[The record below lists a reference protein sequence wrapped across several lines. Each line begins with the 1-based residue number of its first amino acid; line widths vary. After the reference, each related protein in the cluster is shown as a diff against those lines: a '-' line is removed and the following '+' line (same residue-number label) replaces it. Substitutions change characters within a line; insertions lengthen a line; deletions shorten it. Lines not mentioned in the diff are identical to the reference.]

1 MISRGT
7 TLGRYKVLF
16 RLGGGGMGEVWR
28 GRDERD
34 GTDVAIKVLTEESAR
49 DPDRMK
55 RFATEARAASSLEH
69 RNILAI
75 HEIGESEHGPYL
87 VTEFVEGDTVRSLLA
102 EGPLPLPRA
111 LDIAVQASEGIGH
124 AHAAGIA
131 HRDVKPENLIVRR
144 DGVVKILDFG
154 LARLFRPGGLSGDAA
169 DFARTATGMILGT
182 AGYLSPE
189 QLRGEKADG
198 RSDVF
203 ALGVVLYEMVT
214 GSNPYQR
221 TNPVDT
227 FNAIL
232 REDPPTLNAAG
243 DAGGELARIVG
254 RALARKP
261 EERYGSAGELAAD
274 LARLRASR
282 APAEPETTREPRT
295 EPVRAPGRGLSALIV
310 TGLLLA
316 VAAGAFLLLRG
327 C

>member
-1 MISRGT
+1 
-7 TLGRYKVLF
+7 
-16 RLGGGGMGEVWR
+16 MGEVWR

-55 RFATEARAASSLEH
+55 RFATEARAASGLEH

-102 EGPLPLPRA
+102 EGPLPLARA

-124 AHAAGIA
+124 AHEAGIA

-154 LARLFRPGGLSGDAA
+154 LARLFRPGGLSGDAGE
-169 DFARTATGMILGT
+169 FARTATGMILGT

-203 ALGVVLYEMVT
+203 ALGIVLYEMLA
-214 GSNPYQR
+214 GSNPFQR

-232 REDPPTLNAAG
+232 RDDPPALDAAKWG
-243 DAGGELARIVG
+243 TAGGELTRALQ
-254 RALARKP
+254 RALAKKAD
-261 EERYGSAGELAAD
+261 ERHGSAGELAED
-274 LARLRASR
+274 LARVRASIPSSA
-282 APAEPETTREPRT
+282 APIPST
-295 EPVRAPGRGLSALIV
+295 EPLPGPGRGRSMLLV

-316 VAAGAFLLLRG
+316 LAAGAFFFLRG

>member
-1 MISRGT
+1 
-7 TLGRYKVLF
+7 
-16 RLGGGGMGEVWR
+16 MGEVWR

-34 GTDVAIKVLTEESAR
+34 GSDVAIKVLSQESAG

-55 RFATEARAASSLEH
+55 RFATEARAASGLRH

-87 VTEFVEGDTVRSLLA
+87 VTEFVEGDTVRALLA
-102 EGPLPLPRA
+102 EGPLPIGRA
-111 LDIAVQASEGIGH
+111 LDVAIQASEGIGH

-154 LARLFRPGGLSGDAA
+154 LARLFGPGALSGDAG

-203 ALGVVLYEMVT
+203 ALGVVLYEMLA
-214 GSNPYQR
+214 GSNPFQR

-232 REDPPTLNAAG
+232 RDDPPPLA
-243 DAGGELARIVG
+243 AGGELSPVVA
-254 RALARKP
+254 RALAKKADD
-261 EERYGSAGELAAD
+261 RYASAGELASELVRVRSTLPRSAPEP
-274 LARLRASR
+274 
-282 APAEPETTREPRT
+282 PAEPLPG
-295 EPVRAPGRGLSALIV
+295 PGRGRSAAVLIGV
-310 TGLLLA
+310 L
-316 VAAGAFLLLRG
+316 VALGAAAFVLLRG

>member
-1 MISRGT
+1 
-7 TLGRYKVLF
+7 
-16 RLGGGGMGEVWR
+16 MGEVWR

-34 GTDVAIKVLTEESAR
+34 GSDVAIKVLSEESAR
-49 DPDRMK
+49 DPDRVK
-55 RFATEARAASSLEH
+55 RFATEARAASGLRH

-87 VTEFVEGDTVRSLLA
+87 VTEFVDGDTVRSLLG
-102 EGPLPLPRA
+102 EGRLALERA
-111 LDIAVQASEGIGH
+111 VDIATQAAEGIGH

-154 LARLFRPGGLSGDAA
+154 LARLFRPGGLSGDAG
-169 DFARTATGMILGT
+169 DFAKTATGMIVGT

-189 QLRGEKADG
+189 QLLGQKADG

-203 ALGVVLYEMVT
+203 ALGVVFYEMVT
-214 GSNPYQR
+214 GSNPFQR

-232 REDPPTLNAAG
+232 RDDPPSLEVPPG
-243 DAGGELARIVG
+243 DAAADLSGVLA
-254 RALARKP
+254 RALAKKP
-261 EERYGSAGELAAD
+261 EERYGSASEFASD
-274 LARLRASR
+274 LARVRASLT
-282 APAEPETTREPRT
+282 AVEPETRT
-295 EPVRAPGRGLSALIV
+295 EPLEEPGRGRSMVIV

-316 VAAGAFLLLRG
+316 LAAGAFLLLRA

>member
-1 MISRGT
+1 VISRGT
-7 TLGRYKVLF
+7 SLGPYRILF

-34 GTDVAIKVLTEESAR
+34 GSDVAIKVLSEESAR

-55 RFATEARAASSLEH
+55 RFATEARAASGLRH
-69 RNILAI
+69 RNILEI
-75 HEIGESEHGPYL
+75 HEVGESEHGPYL
-87 VTEFVEGDTVRSLLA
+87 VTEFVEGDTVRALLA
-102 EGPLPLPRA
+102 EGPLPIGRA
-111 LDIAVQASEGIGH
+111 LEVAIQASEGIGH

-154 LARLFRPGGLSGDAA
+154 LARLVGPGGLSGDAG

-203 ALGVVLYEMVT
+203 ALGVVLYEMLA
-214 GSNPYQR
+214 GSNPFQR

-232 REDPPTLNAAG
+232 RDDAPPLAIATAG
-243 DAGGELARIVG
+243 TAGAELSRIVHRALAKKADERYGSGGELAEDLRRV
-254 RALARKP
+254 RPQLP
-261 EERYGSAGELAAD
+261 EAA
-274 LARLRASR
+274 
-282 APAEPETTREPRT
+282 REPRT
-295 EPVRAPGRGLSALIV
+295 QPRPGPGRGRSAALV
-310 TGLLLA
+310 TGILIAL
-316 VAAGAFLLLRG
+316 AAGAFLLLRG

>member
-7 TLGRYKVLF
+7 SLGHYRILF

-34 GTDVAIKVLTEESAR
+34 GADVAIKVLSEESAR

-55 RFATEARAASSLEH
+55 RFATEARAAAGLRH

-87 VTEFVEGDTVRSLLA
+87 VTEFVDGDTVRALLA
-102 EGPLPLPRA
+102 EGPLPLGRA
-111 LDIAVQASEGIGH
+111 LDVAIQASEGIGH

-154 LARLFRPGGLSGDAA
+154 LARLFGAGAVSGDAG

-203 ALGVVLYEMVT
+203 ALGVVLYEMLS
-214 GSNPYQR
+214 GSNPFQR

-232 REDPPTLNAAG
+232 RDDPPPLDPARLGSAGAAI
-243 DAGGELARIVG
+243 ERVVSQ
-254 RALARKP
+254 ALAKKA
-261 EERYGSAGELAAD
+261 EDRYGSAGELAED
-274 LARLRASR
+274 LARVGASLPAA
-282 APAEPETTREPRT
+282 APSPGAEPLPGS
-295 EPVRAPGRGLSALIV
+295 GRGRSAAVVTAIV
-310 TGLLLA
+310 LVL
-316 VAAGAFLLLRG
+316 AAGAFFLLKG

>member
-1 MISRGT
+1 
-7 TLGRYKVLF
+7 
-16 RLGGGGMGEVWR
+16 MGEVWR

-34 GTDVAIKVLTEESAR
+34 GSDVAIKVLSEQSAR
-49 DPDRMK
+49 DPDQMK
-55 RFATEARAASSLEH
+55 RFATEARAAAGLKH

-87 VTEFVEGDTVRSLLA
+87 VTEFVEGATVRALLA
-102 EGPLPLPRA
+102 DGPLPLARA
-111 LDIAVQASEGIGH
+111 LDVAIQAAEGIGH

-131 HRDVKPENLIVRR
+131 HRDVKPENLIVRP

-154 LARLFRPGGLSGDAA
+154 LARLFGPGGASGNAG

-203 ALGVVLYEMVT
+203 ALGVVTYEMLA
-214 GSNPYQR
+214 GSNPFQR

-232 REDPPTLNAAG
+232 RDATPPLAATTSG
-243 DAGGELARIVG
+243 PAGAELSRVVH
-254 RALARKP
+254 RALAKKA
-261 EERYGSAGELAAD
+261 EERYASAGELADD
-274 LARLRASR
+274 LRRIRPALPEAS
-282 APAEPETTREPRT
+282 PEPRT
-295 EPVRAPGRGLSALIV
+295 EQLPGPGRGRAAALV
-310 TGLLLA
+310 TGILLA
-316 VAAGAFLLLRG
+316 LGAGAFLFLRG

>member
-1 MISRGT
+1 
-7 TLGRYKVLF
+7 
-16 RLGGGGMGEVWR
+16 MGEIWR

-34 GTDVAIKVLTEESAR
+34 GSDVAIKVLSEESIR

-55 RFATEARAASSLEH
+55 RFATEARAASGLEH

-87 VTEFVEGDTVRSLLA
+87 VTEFVDGDTVRSLLA
-102 EGPLPLPRA
+102 EGPLPVRRA
-111 LDIAVQASEGIGH
+111 VDLATQAAEGIGH

-154 LARLFRPGGLSGDAA
+154 LARLFRPGDTGG

-243 DAGGELARIVG
+243 DAGGELARIVE

-261 EERYGSAGELAAD
+261 EDRYGSAGELAAD
-274 LARLRASR
+274 LARLRASL
-282 APAEPETTREPRT
+282 APAEPEVEGEPH
-295 EPVRAPGRGLSALIV
+295 EGPGRGRSLLLV

-316 VAAGAFLLLRG
+316 LAAGAFLLLRG

>member
-1 MISRGT
+1 MALARGSS
-7 TLGRYKVLF
+7 LGHYKVFF

-28 GRDERD
+28 GGDERD
-34 GTDVAIKVLTEESAR
+34 GREVAIKVLSEESTR

-55 RFATEARAASSLEH
+55 RFATEARAASGLEH
-69 RNILAI
+69 PNILAI
-75 HEIGESEHGPYL
+75 YDIGESEHGPYL
-87 VTEFVEGDTVRSLLA
+87 VTEFVDGDTVRSLLGQGRI
-102 EGPLPLPRA
+102 EERRA
-111 LDIAVQASEGIGH
+111 VDIATQAAEGIGH

-154 LARLFRPGGLSGDAA
+154 LARLFRPGGAGGDPG
-169 DFARTATGMILGT
+169 DFARTATGMIIGS

-203 ALGVVLYEMVT
+203 ALGIVLHEMVT
-214 GSNPYQR
+214 GSNPFQR

-227 FNAIL
+227 FSAIL
-232 REDPPTLNAAG
+232 RDDPPPLDLPPGEAAS
-243 DAGGELARIVG
+243 ELSRVVG
-254 RALARKP
+254 RALAKKP
-261 EERYGSAGELAAD
+261 EDRYGSGSELARELARVRASLLSVEPEAGEEAL
-274 LARLRASR
+274 
-282 APAEPETTREPRT
+282 P
-295 EPVRAPGRGLSALIV
+295 APGGGRSMLIL

-316 VAAGAFLLLRG
+316 LAAGAFLLLRG

>member
-7 TLGRYKVLF
+7 LLGHYRILF

-34 GTDVAIKVLTEESAR
+34 GADVAIKVLSEESAR

-55 RFATEARAASSLEH
+55 RFATEARAAAGLRH

-87 VTEFVEGDTVRSLLA
+87 VTEFVDGDTVRALLA
-102 EGPLPLPRA
+102 EGPLSLARA
-111 LDIAVQASEGIGH
+111 LDIAIQASEGIGH
-124 AHAAGIA
+124 AHAAAIA

-154 LARLFRPGGLSGDAA
+154 LARLFGTGALSGDAG

-203 ALGVVLYEMVT
+203 ALGVVLYEMLS
-214 GSNPYQR
+214 GSNPFQR

-232 REDPPTLNAAG
+232 RDDPPPLDPARLGSAG
-243 DAGGELARIVG
+243 AELARVVS
-254 RALARKP
+254 RALAKRA
-261 EERYGSAGELAAD
+261 EDRYGSAGELAED
-274 LARLRASR
+274 LARVRASLPAATP
-282 APAEPETTREPRT
+282 APGAEPLPL
-295 EPVRAPGRGLSALIV
+295 PGRGRSAALV
-310 TGLLLA
+310 TGILVAL
-316 VAAGAFLLLRG
+316 AAGAFVLLRG